1 MLTAA
6 QATDLVLQHRL
17 SLLTE
22 SISLTEAGGRV
33 LRQAVCADRDFPP
46 FNRVAMDG
54 IAIRFA
60 DFASQPAGV
69 PRTFRVVGMQ
79 RAGQPQQTLTDADA
93 CLEVMT
99 GAMLPVGA
107 DTVIRYEDV
116 SIADGYATVQID
128 DVLSQQNVHHQ
139 ATDRRANDE
148 LLSPG
153 MLLGP
158 AEIAVAASV
167 GQATLLVSALPRVA
181 LISTGDE
188 LVGVGDIPL
197 PYQIRQSNT
206 YLLQAALKSL
216 GISASLHRIVDDEDL
231 MAERLGKLLA
241 DNDLLLL
248 SGGVSA
254 GKADFVPAVLQRLGV
269 EQRFHKIDQRPG
281 KPLWF
286 GTTPDG
292 KTVFGLPGN
301 PVSTVLCTYRYV
313 MPYLRA
319 SLGLMPEPPVY
330 AQLASAYTF
339 RPALTHFLSVR
350 LTNEPDGRL
359 VAHPLPGSGSAD
371 FANLL
376 DASAF
381 MELPADQSDFKQ
393 GDAFPIWKT
402 L

>member
-1 MLTAA
+1 
-6 QATDLVLQHRL
+6 
-17 SLLTE
+17 
-22 SISLTEAGGRV
+22 
-33 LRQAVCADRDFPP
+33 
-46 FNRVAMDG
+46 
-54 IAIRFA
+54 
-60 DFASQPAGV
+60 
-69 PRTFRVVGMQ
+69 
-79 RAGQPQQTLTDADA
+79 
-93 CLEVMT
+93 
-99 GAMLPVGA
+99 MLPVGA
-107 DTVIRYEDV
+107 DTVIRYEDI
-116 SIADGYATVQID
+116 SLADGYATVQID
-128 DVLSQQNVHHQ
+128 DMMSRQNVHHQ
-139 ATDRRANDE
+139 ATDRRKDDE

-188 LVGVGDIPL
+188 LVGVGDTPL

-231 MAERLGKLLA
+231 MIERLGTLLA
-241 DNDLLLL
+241 ENDLLLL

-254 GKADFVPAVLQRLGV
+254 GKADFVPVVLQRLGV
-269 EQRFHKIDQRPG
+269 EQRFHKIEQRPG

-319 SLGLMPEPPVY
+319 SLGLAPEPPIY

-339 RPALTHFLSVR
+339 RPTLTHFLSVR
-350 LTNEPDGRL
+350 LTHEPDGRL

-376 DASAF
+376 DANAF
-381 MELPADQSDFKQ
+381 MELSADHSQFNA
-393 GDAFPIWKT
+393 GDAFPVWKT

>member
-6 QATDLVLQHRL
+6 QATTLVLQYRL
-17 SLLTE
+17 SLPTE
-22 SISLTEAGGRV
+22 TVSLTDAGGRV
-33 LRQAVCADRDFPP
+33 LRQIVCADRDFPP

-60 DFASQPAGV
+60 DFDGQPTDS
-69 PRTFRVVGMQ
+69 PRTFQVVGMQ
-79 RAGQPQQTLTDADA
+79 RAGQPQQTLTDAGT

-99 GAMLPVGA
+99 GAMLPIGT
-107 DTVIRYEDV
+107 DTVIRYEDI
-116 SIADGYATVQID
+116 SLANGQATVQIN
-128 DVLSQQNVHHQ
+128 SIEKQQNVHHQ
-139 ATDRRANDE
+139 AIDRRANDE
-148 LLSPG
+148 LLSIG
-153 MLLGP
+153 TLIGP

-167 GQATLLVSALPRVA
+167 GQATLTVSALPRVA

-188 LVGVGDIPL
+188 LVGVDDTPL
-197 PYQIRQSNT
+197 PHQIRQSNT
-206 YLLQAALKSL
+206 YLLQAALKSF
-216 GISASLHRIVDDEDL
+216 GISASIHRIVDDETV
-231 MAERLGKLLA
+231 MTERLGKLLA
-241 DNDLLLL
+241 ENDLLLL

-254 GKADFVPAVLQRLGV
+254 GKADFVPSVLQRLGV

-286 GTTPDG
+286 GTTPGG

-319 SLGLMPEPPVY
+319 SLGLAPEPMTY
-330 AQLASAYTF
+330 AQLATGYTF

-359 VAHPLPGSGSAD
+359 LAHPLPGSGSAD

-376 DASAF
+376 DANAF
-381 MELPADQSDFKQ
+381 MELPADQSEFKP